1 MSTLAL
7 PRFAGFRKNTSGD
20 IGPVTRAAVIT
31 AGSLLTLA
39 SAIAVFRWLSGLAPD
54 YAEYRNLAITIHVIT
69 VLPAVP
75 LGAYL
80 LLAAKGTPMHK
91 LLGKVWVGLMVTTAV
106 AITFVRGGT
115 DFSWIHIFV
124 PYTIWGAW
132 KVVSTAR
139 RRDIAGHR
147 KEIVGLYLGALVIP
161 GAWAFMPD
169 RLMGLWLWS

>member
-1 MSTLAL
+1 MTSFAL
-7 PRFAGFRKNTSGD
+7 PGFSARPKSARSD
-20 IGPVTRAAVIT
+20 IGPITRAAVIA
-31 AGSLLTLA
+31 AGSLLTFA
-39 SAIAVFRWLSGLAPD
+39 SAVAVFRWLTGLAPD
-54 YAEYRNLAITIHVIT
+54 YAEYRNLAITIHVVT

-80 LLAAKGTPMHK
+80 LLSTKGTPLHK
-91 LLGKVWVGLMVTTAV
+91 LLGKVWIGLMVSTAI

-139 RRDIAGHR
+139 RKDIAAHR

-161 GAWAFMPD
+161 GVWAFLPS
-169 RLMGLWLWS
+169 RLMGLWLWG